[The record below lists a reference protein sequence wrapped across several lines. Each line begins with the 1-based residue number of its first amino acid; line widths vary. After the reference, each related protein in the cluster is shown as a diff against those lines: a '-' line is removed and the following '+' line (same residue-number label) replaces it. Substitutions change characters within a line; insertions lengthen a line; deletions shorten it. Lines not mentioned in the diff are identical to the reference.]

1 MIYEISSLNC
11 SAVVT
16 PSAGWSELC
25 SPEWLSKIPI
35 VWWPGTVVRLR
46 GPTVPGGGGGE
57 DLYYLRNV
65 AFPTAEHTSSFLS
78 PSPGV
83 PVAPGVSGFV

>member
-16 PSAGWSELC
+16 ASAGWSKLC
-25 SPEWLSKIPI
+25 SPEWLSQIPI
-35 VWWPGTVVRLR
+35 VWWPGAVMRLR
-46 GPTVPGGGGGE
+46 GPTVRGGK